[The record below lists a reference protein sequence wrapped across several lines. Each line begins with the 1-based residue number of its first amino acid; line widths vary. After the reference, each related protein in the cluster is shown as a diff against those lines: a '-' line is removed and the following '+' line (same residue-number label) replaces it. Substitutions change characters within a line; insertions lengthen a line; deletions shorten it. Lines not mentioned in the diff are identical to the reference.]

1 MKKETEAFVRE
12 GIGPLMGQTGKAM
25 RCRMDKNLAE
35 AGIDLNTLQ
44 MVLLKHVDMSEGV
57 NQQTLTGHMF
67 IDKTSM
73 TRQIDALEKKNLVT
87 RVPDKADRRQK
98 MIYLTNQGK
107 QILEPVIQVALK
119 TQREATQGIGKQ
131 ALETFKEVLRQI
143 RANLGSTES
152 DDLCK

>member
-1 MKKETEAFVRE
+1 MKNDEALLRE

-57 NQQTLTGHMF
+57 NQQTLTAHMF

-87 RVPDKADRRQK
+87 RVPDRADRRQK

-107 QILEPVIQVALK
+107 QILKPVIQVALK
-119 TQREATQGIGKQ
+119 TEDEATQGIDKQ
-131 ALETFKEVLRQI
+131 ELETFRKVLKQVRV
-143 RANLGSTES
+143 NL
-152 DDLCK
+152 DDTGYDDPCK